1 VQLGLLWR
9 IAPCWR
15 CDVFS
20 HTAGN
25 QSTIMPS
32 HRLVSNDQSGMTTR
46 TLTYI
51 KITLFL
57 VCLLPLARAAYIVLG
72 GMAVNPIE
80 FITRSTGTW
89 TLVMLLAGLAIT
101 PLRRLSGA
109 NWLIK
114 LRRMLGLFAFFYACL
129 HFTTY
134 IWLDQF
140 FDLTAVLRDIA
151 KRPFITIGFVAFV
164 LLIPLAATSNDAM
177 LRRLKRNWGRLH
189 RLVYPIAALGVLHY
203 LWLVKR
209 DLSQP
214 LLYAAVLAVLLGLRL
229 WWRYRPRSA

>member
-1 VQLGLLWR
+1 MTK
-9 IAPCWR
+9 
-15 CDVFS
+15 
-20 HTAGN
+20 HT
-25 QSTIMPS
+25 
-32 HRLVSNDQSGMTTR
+32 V
-46 TLTYI
+46 TYI

-57 VCLLPLARAAYIVLG
+57 ACLLPLARAAYILLG

-151 KRPFITIGFVAFV
+151 KRPFITIGFAAFV
-164 LLIPLAATSNDAM
+164 LLIPLAATSTDAM

-209 DLSQP
+209 DLTQP
-214 LLYAAVLAVLLGLRL
+214 LLYAAVLAVLFGLRL